1 MQEEVFGV
9 SAAITFAVIMLAF
22 WLVYFIT
29 KKVTMIH
36 ARHAE
41 LEKDEQEMEQRV
53 LNTLDRN
60 EGKHS
65 KKYTLHALW
74 FDCNFAPA

>member
-1 MQEEVFGV
+1 MQEEVFKFISATFGI

-41 LEKDEQEMEQRV
+41 LEKDE
-53 LNTLDRN
+53 
-60 EGKHS
+60 
-65 KKYTLHALW
+65 
-74 FDCNFAPA
+74 